1 MPVDIDVS
9 DVCARGGGTIC
20 KFCRAKR
27 RLEVAVETM
36 VVEVTLSKDLFSRL
50 GFSKGEAEEAIREFS
65 VLGLYLEHK
74 ISAGKAA
81 ELLGIRKRG
90 FIRLLARKGIP
101 YFDYSDEELEDEFR
115 ASAEWNRDGRPA

>member
-1 MPVDIDVS
+1 M
-9 DVCARGGGTIC
+9 
-20 KFCRAKR
+20 
-27 RLEVAVETM
+27 ETM

-50 GFSKGEAEEAIREFS
+50 GFSKGEAEEAIKEFS

-74 ISAGKAA
+74 VSAGKAA

-101 YFDYSDEELEDEFR
+101 YFDYGDEELEDEFR
-115 ASAEWNRDGRPA
+115 ASAEWKRDGRPA